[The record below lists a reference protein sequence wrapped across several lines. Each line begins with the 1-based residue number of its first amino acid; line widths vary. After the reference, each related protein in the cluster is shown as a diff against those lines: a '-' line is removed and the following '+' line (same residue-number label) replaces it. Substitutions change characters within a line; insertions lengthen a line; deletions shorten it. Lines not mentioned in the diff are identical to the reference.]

1 MTLRSRLTLSS
12 AAAVGLV
19 LVIVAVVVTRLAF
32 GLVAQPTLNAVA
44 QGVAAAQAVGAAH
57 PNDASDSV
65 VASAVAAAKRPGVV
79 AFALHGDERH
89 GPPPGAGPQ
98 SRRGGPGRPK
108 FGPPPPATTQVS
120 LASLLGLRPRHIFL
134 AGGKAELLIAPDL
147 QVLEPAIR
155 LFLESLALAVLVAF
169 VVAWLFGRWIA
180 AQAIAPL
187 VTVTGELRRFAQG
200 DFTPRHVSGADRS
213 ELGALIEAYNG
224 ATAQVAAAFAE
235 RVRVEEQMRRFVA
248 DAGHE
253 LRTPLTVVS
262 AFVDV
267 LERGG
272 IDDADIRA
280 RAFPTLRTETRRMRR
295 LVERLMALARL
306 ERPEGGSTEAVDVA
320 EIADGAV
327 AEVLAAR
334 RGDVS
339 LDVAADETRVLADR
353 GELHEAIANL
363 VDNAVK
369 YGAGSPVRVELR
381 HEGGN
386 VVVRVSDGGPGIP
399 DQERGHVFERF
410 FRGEQT
416 TGIEGS
422 GLGLAIVERA
432 AARCGGTVRLE
443 SAPAGTTFALVLPLS
458 NAASSERAELR
469 LA

>member
-1 MTLRSRLTLSS
+1 MTLRSRLTLLS
-12 AAAVGLV
+12 AAAVGVLLV
-19 LVIVAVVVTRLAF
+19 LVAVVVTRLAF
-32 GLVAQPTLNAVA
+32 ALVAQPTLAAVA
-44 QGVAAAQAVGAAH
+44 QGVAAAEAVAAAH
-57 PNDASDSV
+57 PNDASDAV
-65 VASAVAAAKRPGVV
+65 VASAIDAAKRPGVI
-79 AFALHGDERH
+79 AFAGHADGRG
-89 GPPPGAGPQ
+89 GPSGRGPDA
-98 SRRGGPGRPK
+98 SRGGPGRPK
-108 FGPPPPATTQVS
+108 SGPPAAATQVS
-120 LASLLGLRPRHIFL
+120 LASLLGLRPRHVFL
-134 AGGKAELLIAPDL
+134 AGGKAEILVAPDL
-147 QVLEPAIR
+147 QLLEPTIR
-155 LFLESLALAVLVAF
+155 LYLESLAFSVVVAF
-169 VVAWLFGRWIA
+169 VAAWLFGRWIA

-187 VTVTGELRRFAQG
+187 VTVTGELHRFAQG

-262 AFVDV
+262 AFIDV

-272 IDDADIRA
+272 LADADIRA

-306 ERPEGGSTEAVDVA
+306 ERPEAGSTEVVDVA

-334 RGDVS
+334 RGEVS
-339 LDVAADETRVLADR
+339 LAVAADETRVLTDR
-353 GELHEAIANL
+353 GELHEAIGNL

-369 YGAGSPVRVELR
+369 YGAGSPVRVEIR
-381 HEGGN
+381 RENDN

-399 DQERGHVFERF
+399 ENERTHVFERF
-410 FRGEQT
+410 FRGERT
-416 TGIEGS
+416 AGIEGS

-443 SAPAGTTFALVLPLS
+443 DTTAGTTFALVLPLMRAARGE
-458 NAASSERAELR
+458 NAALH

>member
-1 MTLRSRLTLSS
+1 MTLRSRLTLSA

-19 LVIVAVVVTRLAF
+19 LVILAVVVTRLAF
-32 GLVAQPTLNAVA
+32 ALVTQPTLSAVA
-44 QGVAAAQAVGAAH
+44 QGVAAAEAVVAAH
-57 PNDASDSV
+57 PGDASP
-65 VASAVAAAKRPGVV
+65 AAVARAIDAARRPGVV
-79 AFALHGDERH
+79 AFAGHTDDRR
-89 GPPPGAGPQ
+89 GPPPGAGTGPEPG
-98 SRRGGPGRPK
+98 RGGPGRPNL
-108 FGPPPPATTQVS
+108 GPATMQVS
-120 LASLLGLRPRHIFL
+120 LTSLLGLRPHHVLL
-134 AGGKAELLIAPDL
+134 AGGKAEILIAPDL
-147 QVLEPAIR
+147 QLLEPAVR
-155 LFLESLALAVLVAF
+155 LYLESLALAVVAALAA
-169 VVAWLFGRWIA
+169 AWLFGRWIA

-187 VTVTGELRRFAQG
+187 ITVTGELRRFAHG

-262 AFVDV
+262 AFIDV

-306 ERPEGGSTEAVDVA
+306 ERPEAGSTEAVDVG

-339 LDVAADETRVLADR
+339 LDVATDETRVLADR
-353 GELHEAIANL
+353 GELHEAIGNL

-369 YGAGSPVRVELR
+369 YGAGSPVRVEVR
-381 HEGGN
+381 HESGN

-399 DQERGHVFERF
+399 EQEREHVFERF

-422 GLGLAIVERA
+422 GLGLAIAERA
-432 AARCGGTVRLE
+432 AARCGGTIRLE
-443 SAPAGTTFALVLPLS
+443 NATSGTTFALVLPLS
-458 NAASSERAELR
+458 NAVSGERAELR

>member
-1 MTLRSRLTLSS
+1 MTLRARLTVFS
-12 AAAVGLV
+12 AAAVGVLLV
-19 LVIVAVVVTRLAF
+19 LVAVVVTRLAF
-32 GLVAQPTLNAVA
+32 ALVAQPTLAAVA
-44 QGVAAAQAVGAAH
+44 QGVAAAEAVAAAH
-57 PNDASDSV
+57 PGDASDAM
-65 VASAVAAAKRPGVV
+65 VARAIEAAKRPGVV
-79 AFALHGDERH
+79 AFPGRADGRR
-89 GPPPGAGPQ
+89 GPQPPPG
-98 SRRGGPGRPK
+98 RPRS
-108 FGPPPPATTQVS
+108 GPPAAATQVS
-120 LASLLGLRPRHIFL
+120 LASLLGLRPRHVLL
-134 AGGKAELLIAPDL
+134 AGGKAEILVAPDL
-147 QVLEPAIR
+147 QLLEPAIR
-155 LFLESLALAVLVAF
+155 LFLESLAVSVIVALGL
-169 VVAWLFGRWIA
+169 AWLFGRWIA
-180 AQAIAPL
+180 AQAVAPL

-200 DFTPRHVSGADRS
+200 DFTPRQVSSADRS

-224 ATAQVAAAFAE
+224 AAAQVAAAFAE

-272 IDDADIRA
+272 IDDHDIRA

-306 ERPEGGSTEAVDVA
+306 ERPEASKSETVDVA

-334 RGDVS
+334 RGEIA
-339 LDVAADETRVLADR
+339 LDVAADETCVLADR
-353 GELHEAIANL
+353 GELHEAIGNL

-369 YGAGSPVRVELR
+369 YGAGSPVRVEVR
-381 HEGGN
+381 RENGS
-386 VVVRVSDGGPGIP
+386 VVVRVSDNGPGIP
-399 DQERGHVFERF
+399 ENERAHVFERF
-410 FRGEQT
+410 FRGERT

-443 SAPAGTTFALVLPLS
+443 DTPSGTTFALVLPP
-458 NAASSERAELR
+458 LR
-469 LA
+469 TAPADALHLA